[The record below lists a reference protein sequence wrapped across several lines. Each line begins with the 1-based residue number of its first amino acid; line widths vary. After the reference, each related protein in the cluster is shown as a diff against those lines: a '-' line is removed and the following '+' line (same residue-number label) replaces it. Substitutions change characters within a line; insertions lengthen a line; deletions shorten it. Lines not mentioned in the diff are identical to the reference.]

1 MSLMTN
7 EIKCYICMI
16 SCIFIEQIFIVVY
29 TEYMYVTLTLFN
41 YENEKK
47 EKKTVTFFCEY
58 KYTVFLALL

>member
-47 EKKTVTFFCEY
+47 KKKLSLSSVNINIQFS
-58 KYTVFLALL
+58 